1 MGDAPSGP
9 SPVSE
14 EWDWQFE
21 GLCRTV
27 SPELFFHPEGE
38 RGSARQRRDERAK
51 NLCRQCP
58 VLQECRSHALAAR
71 EPYGVWGALTEEER
85 AALLAEADITPGA
98 TEPADPSVTRKGRKR
113 DTA

>member
-1 MGDAPSGP
+1 MGDTASGL

-38 RGSARQRRDERAK
+38 RGSARRRRDERAK
-51 NLCRQCP
+51 KLCLQCP
-58 VLQECRSHALAAR
+58 VLQECRAHALAAR

-85 AALLAEADITPGA
+85 AALIAEADIAPEQAEQTGLS
-98 TEPADPSVTRKGRKR
+98 PADSGDRN
-113 DTA
+113 TA